1 VWPKIIQA
9 SLDNFVE
16 YWNNHKIRTQPNK
29 FLPSGFSLNFIC
41 DFPERFGLTHF
52 GVPVSMDLVEAL
64 RENIPKMREECY
76 RWVSDEFDMK
86 ALEIYNHIGAPKF
99 ILTDGWTIYCQMLPY
114 FD

>member
-1 VWPKIIQA
+1 
-9 SLDNFVE
+9 
-16 YWNNHKIRTQPNK
+16 
-29 FLPSGFSLNFIC
+29 
-41 DFPERFGLTHF
+41 
-52 GVPVSMDLVEAL
+52 VEAL

>member
-1 VWPKIIQA
+1 MVP
-9 SLDNFVE
+9 E
-16 YWNNHKIRTQPNK
+16 YSSPFPSVTQW
-29 FLPSGFSLNFIC
+29 FLPCQLLGNLSTDASGAWPSTCLVMKTRKSE
-41 DFPERFGLTHF
+41 DFMGGQILCLST
-52 GVPVSMDLVEAL
+52 
-64 RENIPKMREECY
+64 REECY